1 VAPLRVCR
9 YHRRTVNG
17 LAVVVLTA
25 AVQSL
30 SVSPDATEPLRL
42 SCPVGRTT
50 RVVLPEALRRM
61 RAPGQNAALDLSIER
76 LRPEGV
82 LLIKPN
88 AHPLHAILEVLGES
102 HSLRLL
108 IESAPS
114 GDGAEF
120 TLAFANP
127 SAPAPTTAV
136 TVESVEARPL
146 STPAAPAPPA
156 TDMGSGLDGVDLLRD
171 KVVVVGQREGLPGQ
185 PAMVLTDALQGERW
199 IWLRFVLEGGASAR
213 VSRVS
218 WEGGEA
224 DSFTAEPHGGDLR
237 VMVRLARATL
247 TRRAH
252 VSLEVEPGAT
262 YTFGLDS
269 RPLRE
274 LLK

>member
-1 VAPLRVCR
+1 
-9 YHRRTVNG
+9 VNG
-17 LAVVVLTA
+17 IAVVVLIA
-25 AVQSL
+25 ALQSIF
-30 SVSPDATEPLRL
+30 VSPDATEPLRL

-50 RVVLPEALRRM
+50 RVVLPEALRRL

-88 AHPLHAILEVLGES
+88 VHPLRATLEVLGES
-102 HSLRLL
+102 HGLHLL
-108 IESAPS
+108 IESAAS
-114 GDGAEF
+114 GEGAEF
-120 TLAFANP
+120 ALGFARP
-127 SAPAPTTAV
+127 SDPAPTTAV
-136 TVESVEARPL
+136 AAESSDAPHV
-146 STPAAPAPPA
+146 STPAAPVLPA

-199 IWLRFVLEGGASAR
+199 VWLRFVLEGGASAR

-252 VSLEVEPGAT
+252 VSLEVDPGAT